1 LAGTRAAGIAAC
13 AVEKMT
19 SWRERVICQDF
30 NEQCD
35 YERLV
40 KYEFSLRVASCS
52 HGLLM
57 LCAAFSSTGA
67 MCAALLSM
75 LTSKRL
81 HVFIRSC
88 KCLASSRET
97 SSGSILGAC
106 WSFTTC
112 KYWELAH
119 VRPLS
124 EQKRSYTSDAMRWIH
139 PEADGKPRS
148 HAHAAAYQSFQARG
162 RSSCCQR

>member
-1 LAGTRAAGIAAC
+1 
-13 AVEKMT
+13 
-19 SWRERVICQDF
+19 
-30 NEQCD
+30 
-35 YERLV
+35 
-40 KYEFSLRVASCS
+40 
-52 HGLLM
+52 
-57 LCAAFSSTGA
+57 
-67 MCAALLSM
+67 M

-88 KCLASSRET
+88 KCLTSSRET

-162 RSSCCQR
+162 RSSCCQRWRDVASSHGEHLPLHAMEALVFRLGEVQAVNVWSLRRW